1 MIFYYLT
8 VLESFLIIFH
18 EKKPLLLYPSSLIH
32 FQNHYISKGL
42 IFNNLYNRK
51 KKVKKTHVEH
61 PDNQKKSFCILFML
75 KTQCPIQETIIK
87 VMFCSGKIS
96 DHNRQSAQRK
106 MPPGVNENSK

>member
-1 MIFYYLT
+1 
-8 VLESFLIIFH
+8 
-18 EKKPLLLYPSSLIH
+18 
-32 FQNHYISKGL
+32 
-42 IFNNLYNRK
+42 
-51 KKVKKTHVEH
+51 
-61 PDNQKKSFCILFML
+61 ML